1 MITFKHKSNS
11 KRINIRTSKKLDER
25 MSHWLQKVFAI
36 KNQIIGF
43 KSSDSTPHA
52 TQINT
57 TMLRPST
64 YSSKSFTTHRWR
76 SSKATTRSKSAVFPL
91 LCSHL

>member
-43 KSSDSTPHA
+43 KSSDSIIDE
-52 TQINT
+52 TQISI
-57 TMLRPST
+57 TMSRP
-64 YSSKSFTTHRWR
+64 FT
-76 SSKATTRSKSAVFPL
+76 S
-91 LCSHL
+91 

>member
-43 KSSDSTPHA
+43 KSSDSIIDE
-52 TQINT
+52 TQISI
-57 TMLRPST
+57 TMSRPFTSLLR
-64 YSSKSFTTHRWR
+64 SFTTRRWR
-76 SSKATTRSKSAVFPL
+76 SSRATTRYKSAVSCCL
-91 LCSHL
+91 RSYL